1 MKKKKKLKDY
11 KLTKREIA
19 DIKVLQS
26 LQTNLNAG
34 HSYQKIADIFN
45 LANTPTRQGGE
56 WSAVQVFRVVKRNK
70 LKRQKLSTRSKD
82 VTPWTKEHIIKLVI
96 RNRVKRATKKK

>member
-1 MKKKKKLKDY
+1 MKKNKKLKDY

-19 DIKVLQS
+19 DIKVLQAI
-26 LQTNLNAG
+26 QTNLNAG
-34 HSYQKIADIFN
+34 LSYQGIADMFN
-45 LANTPTRQGGE
+45 LAKTPTRQGCE

-70 LKRQKLSTRSKD
+70 LKKQKLSKRQKD
-82 VTPWTKEHIIKLVI
+82 INPWTKEHIIKLVI